1 MTQLMKSHPG
11 MVETIIDML
20 KHMDVDGETMQY
32 ILKETGMD
40 HQMLKQLMLTSNINH
55 VKDFYREALDQE
67 DDKYLNEWDDDRGLE
82 SETEEEVF

>member
-1 MTQLMKSHPG
+1 MTK
-11 MVETIIDML
+11 ETFPNTVQVIIDML
-20 KHMDVDGETMQY
+20 KRMDVDGETMQY
-32 ILKETGMD
+32 ILKETGMEY
-40 HQMLKQLMLTSNINH
+40 QMLHQLMLTSNINH

>member
-40 HQMLKQLMLTSNINH
+40 YQMLKQLMLTSNIIH

-67 DDKYLNEWDDDRGLE
+67 DDKYLN
-82 SETEEEVF
+82 

>member
-1 MTQLMKSHPG
+1 MTQQMKSHPG

-40 HQMLKQLMLTSNINH
+40 HQMLRQLMLTSNINH

-82 SETEEEVF
+82 SEPEEEIF

>member
-1 MTQLMKSHPG
+1 MTQAMNE
-11 MVETIIDML
+11 VVDRIIIVL
-20 KHMDVDGETMQY
+20 NEIDVDGETMHR
-32 ILKETGMD
+32 ILKETGME

>member
-1 MTQLMKSHPG
+1 MIK
-11 MVETIIDML
+11 ETFPNTVQVIIDML
-20 KHMDVDGETMQY
+20 KRMDVDGETMQY

-67 DDKYLNEWDDDRGLE
+67 DDRYLNEWDDDRGLE

>member
-1 MTQLMKSHPG
+1 MTQSKKSYSVA
-11 MVETIIDML
+11 VEEVISML
-20 KHMDVDGETMQY
+20 NHMDVDGETMQY

-40 HQMLKQLMLTSNINH
+40 YQMLKQLMLTSNFIH
-55 VKDFYREALDQE
+55 VRDFYREALDQE

>member
-1 MTQLMKSHPG
+1 MIK
-11 MVETIIDML
+11 ETFPNTVQVIIDML
-20 KHMDVDGETMQY
+20 KRMDVDGETMQH

>member
-1 MTQLMKSHPG
+1 MKSHPG

-20 KHMDVDGETMQY
+20 KHMDVDGETMQH

-67 DDKYLNEWDDDRGLE
+67 DDKYLNEWDDNRGLE